1 MCLLIRYHDHNKTL
15 NRKGKQLA
23 QSFKDAQ
30 AELAALKDTMEAT
43 EKGKWEKGRGCE
55 VKRGPVWGKLCSNT
69 IICLMR
75 RIFKK

>member
-1 MCLLIRYHDHNKTL
+1 MCLLIRDHDHNNYPYWSLSHHNKTV

-43 EKGKWEKGRGCE
+43 EKGKLEKGPGA
-55 VKRGPVWGKLCSNT
+55 GGG
-69 IICLMR
+69 
-75 RIFKK
+75 

>member
-43 EKGKWEKGRGCE
+43 EKGK
-55 VKRGPVWGKLCSNT
+55 
-69 IICLMR
+69 
-75 RIFKK
+75 